1 MNITPLDIKQKQ
13 FRLKFRGFDMSEVDS
28 FLEDVTSELETLM
41 RENDQLR
48 TENIALEAAL
58 SGYRETEKNLR
69 DTLMAAQK
77 ISEEMRLGTEK
88 EVALRLKQAEMDA
101 EELMRK
107 SRNELAKVEQEITE
121 LNRIKERFAVKIK
134 GVIEDHLKMLD
145 YEEKQGELE

>member
-13 FRLKFRGFDMSEVDS
+13 FRLKFRGFDMAEVDS
-28 FLEDVTSELETLM
+28 FLEDVTAEMEALM

-58 SGYRETEKNLR
+58 SEYKETEKTLR
-69 DTLMAAQK
+69 DTLMAAQR

-88 EVALRLKQAEMDA
+88 EAALKLRQAEMDA

-107 SRNELAKVEQEITE
+107 SRQELAKLEQEITE
-121 LNRIKERFAVKIK
+121 LNRIKERFALKIK
-134 GVIEDHLKMLD
+134 GVIEDHLKMLNYD
-145 YEEKQGELE
+145 ERQGGLE

>member
-13 FRLKFRGFDMSEVDS
+13 FSLKFRGFNMNEVDS
-28 FLEDVTSELETLM
+28 FLEEITYEMETLM

-48 TENIALEAAL
+48 EEVKTLQAAL
-58 SGYRETEKNLR
+58 SEFKETEKNLR

-77 ISEEMRLGTEK
+77 ISEEMRLAAEK
-88 EVALRLKQAEMDA
+88 ETALRLKQAEMDA

-107 SRNELAKVEQEITE
+107 SRQELTRVEREIEE
-121 LNRIKERFAVKIK
+121 LNRVKERFALKIK

-145 YEEKQGELE
+145 YEEKQGGRE

>member
-28 FLEDVTSELETLM
+28 FLEDVTAEMETLM

-48 TENIALEAAL
+48 EENRTLQASL
-58 SGYRETEKNLR
+58 SEFKETEKTLR

-88 EVALRLKQAEMDA
+88 EAALRLKQAEMDA
-101 EELMRK
+101 EDLMRK
-107 SRNELAKVEQEITE
+107 SRAELAKIEQEITE
-121 LNRIKERFAVKIK
+121 LNRIKERFTLKIK
-134 GVIEDHLKMLD
+134 GVIEDHLKMLN
-145 YEEKQGELE
+145 YEEKQGALE

>member
-1 MNITPLDIKQKQ
+1 
-13 FRLKFRGFDMSEVDS
+13 VDS
-28 FLEDVTSELETLM
+28 FLEDVTAEMETLM

-58 SGYRETEKNLR
+58 SGYKETEKNLR

-88 EVALRLKQAEMDA
+88 EAALRLKQAEMDA

-107 SRNELAKVEQEITE
+107 SRTELAKIEQEITE
-121 LNRIKERFAVKIK
+121 LNRIKERFTLKIK
-134 GVIEDHLKMLD
+134 GVIEDHLKMLN
-145 YEEKQGELE
+145 YEEKQGGLE